1 MLNFLWGGMIF
12 VGIIY
17 GAFSGRLDEISNAF
31 LESSREAVS
40 LCVSMIGILSLW
52 QGLMEVATKAGVLK
66 QLSGVVY
73 PVVRRVFPEVPKGH
87 IAYEYITTNF
97 VANMLGLGWAATP
110 AGLQAMK
117 ALEEL
122 EEERRKKVHIKAR
135 PNGEASDEMCTLLI
149 LNISS
154 LQLIPVNVIAYRS
167 QYGSVDPAG
176 IIGRGLIATAIS
188 TLTAIIFCKIIAS
201 SSTFLGLKHKQ

>member
-122 EEERRKKVHIKAR
+122 EEEI
-135 PNGEASDEMCTLLI
+135 D
-149 LNISS
+149 
-154 LQLIPVNVIAYRS
+154 
-167 QYGSVDPAG
+167 
-176 IIGRGLIATAIS
+176 
-188 TLTAIIFCKIIAS
+188 
-201 SSTFLGLKHKQ
+201 